1 MHPKNVT
8 IDLVALRATWNTG
21 YEVWIER
28 SAETFTVRDTPGGND
43 VDYASRAD
51 AQRAWAD
58 AIAFQITIDLE
69 EDHES

>member
-1 MHPKNVT
+1 MHPKNIT
-8 IDLVALRATWNTG
+8 IDLAGLRATWNTG
-21 YEVWIER
+21 YVLWIDQ

-51 AQRAWAD
+51 ACKAWSD

-69 EDHES
+69 EDNES